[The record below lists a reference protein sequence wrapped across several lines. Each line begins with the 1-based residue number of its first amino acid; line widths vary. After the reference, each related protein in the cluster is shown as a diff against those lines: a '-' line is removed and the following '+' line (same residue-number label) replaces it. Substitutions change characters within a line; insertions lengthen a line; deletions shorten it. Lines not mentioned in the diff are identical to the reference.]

1 MGRKEA
7 EEMTEEQNKTLTYE
21 FAEKMGVSFG
31 EPDEITEER
40 TAEETI
46 YEWDGGK
53 YHE

>member
-7 EEMTEEQNKTLTYE
+7 EEMTERKNRTLTSE

-31 EPDEITEER
+31 EPDEMAEER
-40 TAEETI
+40 AVEEII
-46 YEWDGGK
+46 YEWEGGD